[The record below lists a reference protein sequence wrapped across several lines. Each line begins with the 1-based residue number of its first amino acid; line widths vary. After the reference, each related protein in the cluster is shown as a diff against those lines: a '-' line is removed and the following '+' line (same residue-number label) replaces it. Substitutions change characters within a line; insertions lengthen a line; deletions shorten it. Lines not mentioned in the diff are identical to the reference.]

1 MRHIKNLSGVFAP
14 VATPFRNEHVA
25 LEKLSENIL
34 KYNETDLKGYMILGS
49 NGEFRSVNDDEA
61 LQIAEVVARHK
72 KPDKILIA
80 GAARESSY
88 TTVEFIEKLSDRGVD
103 YVAILPPHYFVSK
116 MTDEVLIRHYAWVA
130 DRSKLP
136 VTIYN
141 APKFSAGLLI
151 SAQVI
156 ARLAEHPNIVGLKDT
171 SQEDI
176 AKYVKAVPQDAEF
189 AVLAGSISK
198 FYEGLV
204 KGAVGG
210 VLSLTDYLPQKCCE
224 LQQAFLAGDRK
235 KARQMDEYLRT
246 LSSRA
251 AGKFGVAGLKAAM
264 DLLGY
269 YGGPPRLPLVAI
281 ADSDKRQL
289 EAVLRKEGLLGKEFS
304 PMLHKQHG
312 KE

>member
-1 MRHIKNLSGVFAP
+1 MGHIKNLSGVFAP

-61 LQIAEVVARHK
+61 LQIADVVARHK
-72 KPDKILIA
+72 KSDKILIA

-103 YVAILPPHYFVSK
+103 YVAILPPHYFADK

-176 AKYVKAVPQDAEF
+176 AKYVKAVSQDAEF
-189 AVLAGSISK
+189 AVLAGTISK

-210 VLSLTDYLPQKCCE
+210 VLSLADYLPQKCCE
-224 LQQAFLAGDRK
+224 LQQAFLAGDRE

-264 DLLGY
+264 DLLGF

-289 EAVLRKEGLLGKEFS
+289 ESVLKKEGLL
-304 PMLHKQHG
+304 
-312 KE
+312 

>member
-1 MRHIKNLSGVFAP
+1 MGHIKNLSGVFAP

-61 LQIAEVVARHK
+61 LQIADVVARHK
-72 KPDKILIA
+72 KSDKILIA

-210 VLSLTDYLPQKCCE
+210 VLSLADYLPQKCCK
-224 LQQAFLAGDRK
+224 LLQAFLAGDRE

-264 DLLGY
+264 DLLGF

-289 EAVLRKEGLLGKEFS
+289 EAVLKK
-304 PMLHKQHG
+304 
-312 KE
+312 

>member
-1 MRHIKNLSGVFAP
+1 MRHIKNLSGVFPP
-14 VATPFRNEHVA
+14 VATPFRNERVA

-61 LQIAEVVARHK
+61 LQIADVVARHK
-72 KPDKILIA
+72 KPHKILIA

-116 MTDEVLIRHYAWVA
+116 MTDEVLIRHYSWVA

-136 VTIYN
+136 IMVYN

-151 SAQVI
+151 PPQVI

-189 AVLAGSISK
+189 AVLAGTISK

-210 VLSLTDYLPQKCCE
+210 VLSLADYLPQKCCE
-224 LQQAFLAGDRK
+224 LQQAFLAGDRE

-269 YGGPPRLPLVAI
+269 YGGPPRLPLVGI
-281 ADSDKRQL
+281 AHSDKRQL
-289 EAVLRKEGLLGKEFS
+289 EAVLKKEGLL
-304 PMLHKQHG
+304 
-312 KE
+312 